1 MTGAFSAGSGR
12 PSRTG
17 SAPDLQVSAQ
27 RVDHLVMNT
36 IACSAV
42 GRAALAAATASLDD
56 EAAWPLL
63 QVAGWLTTAADL
75 MIEAGQREAALAL
88 A

>member
-1 MTGAFSAGSGR
+1 
-12 PSRTG
+12 
-17 SAPDLQVSAQ
+17 
-27 RVDHLVMNT
+27 MNP

-42 GRAALAAATASLDD
+42 AQAGLCAATASLDS

-75 MIEAGQREAALAL
+75 MVEAGIREAALA
-88 A
+88 

>member
-1 MTGAFSAGSGR
+1 
-12 PSRTG
+12 
-17 SAPDLQVSAQ
+17 
-27 RVDHLVMNT
+27 MNT

-42 GRAALAAATASLDD
+42 AQAGLCAATASLDD

-75 MIEAGQREAALAL
+75 MVEAGLRQTALSPRLRRRPIHPSRPGTVGGA
-88 A
+88 